1 MPTINANRTGRI
13 VGVSN
18 SSFSTARSSDS
29 GTATDGPTGEQTVQ
43 FFVGRGAHRFTR
55 VFIHF
60 DTSSITG
67 TVTAAHIDVQGA
79 SSIQAD
85 PNDTILIKSTAFGGD
100 GGTAIST
107 SDMFSSLDYSTAY
120 STELTNWSTSNNE
133 YTLTSDALSDIQ
145 NNNDFTVAVIMHD
158 SDFQNTDTNATE
170 DIKIDFDTT
179 ITLDYTLAAT
189 GYGHKVNSVASGSI
203 GKVNTVAT
211 ANIGKVNTI
220 D

>member
-1 MPTINANRTGRI
+1 MPTINANRTGHI
-13 VGVSN
+13 VGVTNSN
-18 SSFSTARSSDS
+18 FSTARTSDS
-29 GTATDGPTGEQTVQ
+29 GTATDGPTGELSVQ

-55 VFIHF
+55 AFIHF

-67 TVTAAHIDVQGA
+67 TVTAAHIDIQGGSA
-79 SSIQAD
+79 TQPD
-85 PNDTILIKSTAFGGD
+85 PNDTILVKSTAFGGD

-120 STELTNWSTSNNE
+120 STELTTWSTSNNE
-133 YTLTSDALSDIQ
+133 YTLTSAALSDIQ

-170 DIKIDFDTT
+170 DISIDFDTT
-179 ITLDYTLAAT
+179 ITLDYTLAPT
-189 GYGHKVNSVASGSI
+189 GYTHKVSGVASANV

-211 ANIGKVNTI
+211 ANIGKVNTV